1 MEIGFTKYAILI
13 GIDDYKEDPSNT
25 YKLQPLKGCVKD
37 IKKIKEILISKCG
50 FKEKNIYTIE
60 SIIEKPETE
69 IRNRIN
75 LFLEEIG
82 KTFEKNKDSI
92 YFQFSGHGVLN
103 DGTSYIMLHD
113 SPMKVLD
120 IPDVINGALL
130 PKHQFYTFD
139 CCHCGGETTFIR
151 GTSADIEKLEKFFQ
165 KSSGL
170 DILYACKKNQAALE
184 TENGGKLTNS
194 IIKIISDVDYY
205 DKKDGVLSSGIL
217 IEQVKKEMM
226 NEKQEPIG
234 RSETN
239 GYYPFASTL
248 FWKNIDKIE
257 KIGEKEE
264 NKRIMTEII
273 EEKPY
278 NIFSDE
284 KKYHLERRETSQNFL
299 SLIEESINNIL
310 TIKGIV
316 PVKIVISDNLLPR
329 IYNSLD
335 YTPTNSGLI
344 RNLKVNPRNNSLIG
358 YQIESILGGAEIN
371 KYEYSL
377 GSDSF
382 EYIVGYSLKNEFSNS
397 FKLGVL
403 ILPLQFGLSV
413 TFLLL
418 DSSFGSNTESISL
431 ENLYFNIMTNE
442 EFEIK
447 KEDINIIFY
456 KKIEEFIKRT
466 EEKNQKFNEELREK
480 YKKFEASVV
489 KL

>member
-1 MEIGFTKYAILI
+1 
-13 GIDDYKEDPSNT
+13 
-25 YKLQPLKGCVKD
+25 
-37 IKKIKEILISKCG
+37 
-50 FKEKNIYTIE
+50 
-60 SIIEKPETE
+60 
-69 IRNRIN
+69 
-75 LFLEEIG
+75 
-82 KTFEKNKDSI
+82 
-92 YFQFSGHGVLN
+92 
-103 DGTSYIMLHD
+103 
-113 SPMKVLD
+113 
-120 IPDVINGALL
+120 
-130 PKHQFYTFD
+130 
-139 CCHCGGETTFIR
+139 
-151 GTSADIEKLEKFFQ
+151 
-165 KSSGL
+165 
-170 DILYACKKNQAALE
+170 
-184 TENGGKLTNS
+184 
-194 IIKIISDVDYY
+194 
-205 DKKDGVLSSGIL
+205 
-217 IEQVKKEMM
+217 MM